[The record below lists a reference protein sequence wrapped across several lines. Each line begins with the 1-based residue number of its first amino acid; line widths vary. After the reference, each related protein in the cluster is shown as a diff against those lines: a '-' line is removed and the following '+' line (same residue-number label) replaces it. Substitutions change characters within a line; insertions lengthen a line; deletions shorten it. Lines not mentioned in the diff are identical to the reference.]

1 MYLHSC
7 ICICPMTAHCFPP
20 RCWCGGA
27 CVARRPPP
35 SSFRFISRRVPH
47 FLIIT
52 APMWTVLT
60 QNWFT
65 QHFPPAKNW
74 LRTVFIFSPLK
85 RFDRRQ
91 KLGEERIGTWSL
103 KVKTKIYRSNTFL
116 SVLVFFGPQFFGQGK
131 AWLKI
136 RKRFFPS
143 FLPDVPVY
151 VPCVCSA

>member
-1 MYLHSC
+1 MVGELKYRATLNLFIKVEINRQRLHISFPCSVLLNFQVCGLCFYLYMCVYICMHSC

-20 RCWCGGA
+20 RCWCGA

-91 KLGEERIGTWSL
+91 KLGEERIGT
-103 KVKTKIYRSNTFL
+103 
-116 SVLVFFGPQFFGQGK
+116 
-131 AWLKI
+131 
-136 RKRFFPS
+136 
-143 FLPDVPVY
+143 
-151 VPCVCSA
+151 